1 MSLSFYL
8 DKPSRHRR
16 LGTPGFA
23 DNKIRAFF
31 YEKFPHTRR
40 VVLEQNRKLAGAD
53 TILPQTG
60 DEAYPY
66 GEVGMAIDYRIR
78 YYVEVTPFHNLVAA
92 RGAKH
97 VSRFT
102 DALPEGVI
110 SDFIEC
116 LKRTLVR
123 IDPSQ
128 KFLSRSEELEINCY
142 CFWLALFEQAF
153 RVGRRSTNSL
163 LTQQFDSV
171 SELLA
176 VVKDEWL
183 EDLCALSWRFYES
196 CKDLLDGE
204 WSLNP
209 TFQGSADIGGADA
222 DLIVDSCLIDIK
234 TTINPIITNTMLYQL
249 LGYALLDYEDQYELR
264 NVGIYL
270 SRQGTLA
277 TWSLTE
283 LADRMFVEEETPPIE
298 DLRAQFKEA
307 VLNQRAAE
315 RRLRNRVIAERL
327 RRIRIEASPFCREG
341 GG

>member
-1 MSLSFYL
+1 MSLSLYL

-16 LGTPGFA
+16 LGTPWLA

-78 YYVEVTPFHNLVAA
+78 YYVEITPFHNLVAA
-92 RGAKH
+92 RGAKN

-110 SDFIEC
+110 SDFVEC
-116 LKRTLVR
+116 LERTLVR
-123 IDPSQ
+123 VDPSQ
-128 KFLSRSEELEINCY
+128 KFLSRSEELEINRY

-163 LTQQFDSV
+163 LAQQYDSV

-183 EDLCALSWRFYES
+183 EDLCALSWRFYKS
-196 CKDLLDGE
+196 CKDLLDEE

-209 TFQGSADIGGADA
+209 HFQGRACIHVCVRWVLENRGWCES
-222 DLIVDSCLIDIK
+222 
-234 TTINPIITNTMLYQL
+234 
-249 LGYALLDYEDQYELR
+249 
-264 NVGIYL
+264 
-270 SRQGTLA
+270 LA
-277 TWSLTE
+277 
-283 LADRMFVEEETPPIE
+283 
-298 DLRAQFKEA
+298 
-307 VLNQRAAE
+307 
-315 RRLRNRVIAERL
+315 
-327 RRIRIEASPFCREG
+327 
-341 GG
+341 